1 MVVATLRRRSC
12 DDEAQA
18 AFGSVWS
25 GAIVLTRSPGGGR
38 TGSAAAVLGCDCGR
52 EGGGGWWG
60 ARWGC
65 AGWWDEPL
73 FKSAPECTSDVSA
86 ISEAAVRPV
95 SLICGAG
102 GDRTSSSAELL
113 HAGGCAPARTNS
125 FNDFAGVAAQRCN
138 PKRRLGV
145 SRDDSAMAC
154 RSVCS
159 PPKAGEACAQRGI
172 ANLCGGTI
180 GRVRRRSEWGSCSR
194 PGCALERPPAWTA
207 AVSTVGKRLEPGAD
221 CSPLAGR
228 LPGR

>member
-1 MVVATLRRRSC
+1 MTGRRRRS
-12 DDEAQA
+12 DR
-18 AFGSVWS
+18 S
-25 GAIVLTRSPGGGR
+25 GRAPLFSPGRPVVAGR
-38 TGSAAAVLGCDCGR
+38 DQQRRFLGPQHPHSPYLPQSQPSWYVAGCRNEIVPKGR
-52 EGGGGWWG
+52 RH
-60 ARWGC
+60 A
-65 AGWWDEPL
+65 
-73 FKSAPECTSDVSA
+73 TSDVSA
-86 ISEAAVRPV
+86 ISEAAIRPV

-102 GDRTSSSAELL
+102 GDRTSSSAGLL

-154 RSVCS
+154 RSICS

-180 GRVRRRSEWGSCSR
+180 GRVRHRSEWGSCSR
-194 PGCALERPPAWTA
+194 PGCALERPPAWTT

>member
-12 DDEAQA
+12 DDGAKA
-18 AFGSVWS
+18 AFESVWS

-38 TGSAAAVLGCDCGR
+38 TGSAAALLGCDCG
-52 EGGGGWWG
+52 WYV
-60 ARWGC
+60 
-65 AGWWDEPL
+65 AGYRNEIVP
-73 FKSAPECTSDVSA
+73 KGRRHATSDVSS

-102 GDRTSSSAELL
+102 GDRTSSSAGLL

-125 FNDFAGVAAQRCN
+125 FNDVAGVAAQRCN

-145 SRDDSAMAC
+145 SCDDSAMAC
-154 RSVCS
+154 RSIFS

-207 AVSTVGKRLEPGAD
+207 AVSTLGKRLEPGAD

>member
-1 MVVATLRRRSC
+1 MTGRRRRS
-12 DDEAQA
+12 DR
-18 AFGSVWS
+18 S
-25 GAIVLTRSPGGGR
+25 GRAPLFSPGRPVVAGR
-38 TGSAAAVLGCDCGR
+38 DQQRRFWAAIAAGMASEDAAVQAGMSQAVGTRLFR
-52 EGGGGWWG
+52 KAGGMPP
-60 ARWGC
+60 AM
-65 AGWWDEPL
+65 
-73 FKSAPECTSDVSA
+73 FSA
-86 ISEAAVRPV
+86 ISEAAIRPV

-102 GDRTSSSAELL
+102 GDRTSSSAGLL

-154 RSVCS
+154 RSICS

-180 GRVRRRSEWGSCSR
+180 GRVRHRSEWGSCSR
-194 PGCALERPPAWTA
+194 PGCALERPPAWTT